1 MKVFLRKF
9 LFNPFRQI
17 IWISLVAVSVG
28 ICTFYFDTEIRLD
41 KKQFIDLLTLFA
53 QLSGI
58 LLGFLISFFFF
69 VFQSKES
76 LKMQWFLEYR
86 KTIDELV
93 NKLVNLPNELH
104 YLSKHLGAI
113 ISNLENVTIDDFP
126 NDYLKQSYGDIE
138 KIVKDEIKIDPIFNR
153 EILYIVGK
161 TEQYSNKINLTIIG
175 VWTSS
180 ALINSIYKQLAILI
194 LSVLLLFLTV
204 ISGYDFN
211 SYIFLSTSLTIGILT
226 VLGFAELVLYIAD
239 FYRNRLSEINNNYNF
254 KQPENE
260 KPNT

>member
-1 MKVFLRKF
+1 MKVLLRKF
-9 LFNPFRQI
+9 LFSPVRQL
-17 IWISLVAVSVG
+17 IWILSVALLAG
-28 ICTFYFDTEIRLD
+28 ICIFYFNIQIKLD

-93 NKLVNLPNELH
+93 NKFVNLPSELN

-126 NDYLKQSYGDIE
+126 NDYLKQSYEDIE

-175 VWTSS
+175 VWTNS
-180 ALINSIYKQLAILI
+180 ALINSIYKQLVILI
-194 LSVLLLFLTV
+194 ISVLLLFITV
-204 ISGYDFN
+204 ISSYDFN

-226 VLGFAELVLYIAD
+226 VLGFVELVLYIAD
-239 FYRNRLSEINNNYNF
+239 FYRNRLSEINDKYIF
-254 KQPENE
+254 KQTDNK
-260 KPNT
+260 KPKA